1 MTNESNSER
10 WKLAI
15 VIPTRNRP
23 SKVSECLS
31 ALAKQESKGVSIII
45 VASGTDIEHSVSQ
58 FRNCLDIT
66 YLFTEKRG
74 QITQRNIG
82 IKLALASGVDYVG
95 FLDDDIIFEGDG
107 LREIQRFI
115 TDRRDQAEINFGLG
129 FNIIKEETNSAYGWK
144 DRVKQLLGLVGG
156 RPGSITSAGF
166 TTGFSNLSENILCD
180 WLGGGYTIWSR
191 RILEEFPQKAITTS
205 YAVGEDLRH
214 SYPIGKRYPLYAC
227 ARIRVVN
234 SEVESQDLRL
244 IRSRHKADTVAR
256 LFFCDQHPEFSRL
269 LSISAMLIF
278 SIAGLAFGGKR
289 PWVKLIAF
297 GEGIAWY
304 FQRKK
309 RGIQVLEID

>member
-1 MTNESNSER
+1 MGNSLMNVPWR
-10 WKLAI
+10 LAV
-15 VIPTRNRP
+15 VIPTRDRLT
-23 SKVSECLS
+23 KLGECLD
-31 ALAKQESKGVSIII
+31 ALSKQKSRSFTVFVI
-45 VASGTDIEHSVSQ
+45 ASGTDCEDVISKYRQ
-58 FRNCLDIT
+58 RLDIA
-66 YLFTEKRG
+66 YLFTQKRG

-82 IKLALASGVDYVG
+82 IKLALDSGADYVG
-95 FLDDDIIFEGDG
+95 FLDDDIIFEEDG
-107 LREIQRFI
+107 QG
-115 TDRRDQAEINFGLG
+115 EINFGLG

-156 RPGSITSAGF
+156 RPGSITTAGF
-166 TTGFSNLSENILCD
+166 TTGFSNLSENIRCD

-214 SYPIGKRYPLYAC
+214 SYPIGKHYPLYAC
-227 ARIRVVN
+227 ARIRVVH

-256 LFFCDQHPEFSRL
+256 LFFCDQYPEFSRS
-269 LSISAMLIF
+269 LSISTMFIF

-289 PWVKLIAF
+289 SWVKLIAF
-297 GEGIAWY
+297 GEGIVWY

-309 RGIQVLEID
+309 KGIQVLEID